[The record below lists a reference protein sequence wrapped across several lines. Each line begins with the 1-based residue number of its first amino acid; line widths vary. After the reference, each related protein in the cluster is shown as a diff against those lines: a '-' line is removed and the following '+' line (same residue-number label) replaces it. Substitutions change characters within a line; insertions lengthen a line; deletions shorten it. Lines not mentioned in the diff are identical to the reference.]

1 MSSNPLRRQ
10 RGLTLLETVMF
21 MVIVGIALAAILQVL
36 NYTAG
41 QSADPLR
48 RKQALMIAEGLL
60 EEVQLAKF
68 TFCDPW
74 SDNFEE
80 AGSAAE
86 CILPERFGQENT
98 GPLNGRPF
106 DNINDYV
113 SAPGVKTAAF
123 GAGDALTDANGDPMN
138 VEGYS
143 AHVTISPASLGGI
156 DAGGTGADVDV
167 LRIRVEVSYGDEQV
181 VLDGFRTRYAPKFQ

>member
-1 MSSNPLRRQ
+1 MSTDALRRQ

-21 MVIVGIALAAILQVL
+21 MAIVGIALAAILQVL

-68 TFCDPW
+68 TYCDPW
-74 SDNFEE
+74 SDNFDE
-80 AGSAAE
+80 AKSSAE
-86 CILPERFGQENT
+86 CTLPERFGQENT
-98 GPLNGRPF
+98 APYNGRPF

-113 SAPGVKTAAF
+113 RAANVKTAAF
-123 GAGDALTDANGDPMN
+123 GEGNALTDANGDPMN

-143 AHVTISPASLGGI
+143 ATVTISPAPLGGI
-156 DAGGTGADVDV
+156 AASGTSADVDV
-167 LRIRVEVSYGDEQV
+167 LRIRIEVSYDDEQV
-181 VLDGFRTRYAPKFQ
+181 VLDGYRTRYAPTFQ

>member
-1 MSSNPLRRQ
+1 MSTDALRRQ

-21 MVIVGIALAAILQVL
+21 MAIVGIALAAILQVL
-36 NYTAG
+36 NYTAK

-68 TFCDPW
+68 TYCDLS
-74 SDNFEE
+74 SDNFE
-80 AGSAAE
+80 AATSPAD
-86 CILPERFGQENT
+86 CTLPEGFGQENT
-98 GPLNGRPF
+98 GPGSGRPF
-106 DNINDYV
+106 DNVNDYV
-113 SAPGVKTAAF
+113 SAPNVKTAAF
-123 GAGDALTDANGDPMN
+123 GAGDALTDANGDLMN

-156 DAGGTGADVDV
+156 GAGGSGADVDV

-181 VLDGFRTRYAPKFQ
+181 VLDGFRTRYAPNFQ